1 MDRESAPSNSPILK
15 PVLITLSVAVLTIVG
30 FASCY
35 YVFLPWYFGGL
46 GDDFDGEY
54 DDRPSEYEWHTPPQW
69 TTDGSQIIF
78 AQGGSIYAVRA
89 DGTSLRLIHGEDGE
103 NDLHYSPELSSDGS
117 RMTYLKYRHE
127 ESRRGT
133 YHWEVAVS
141 ALDGSLE
148 RIITDGVG
156 HIGSPSWSPDGYR
169 AAFLSAGEIHT
180 VATDGS
186 DLRSITSIE
195 GEIPAHGDLGVWYS
209 DMPLSWSQDE
219 RHIGFVGTFYDDDV
233 GSRRAGYTLGTESSD
248 LKKVWEEGS
257 MPVWSPDGNRL
268 AFSGAVWDD
277 DDRVSYAA
285 RLYTA
290 DRDGSDPREV
300 VSLPKGV
307 LWDRLVAWSPSGI
320 ELLFGPFVAS
330 VDGSALIIL
339 PPPDVGGTK
348 SSDPSLHS
356 YSLTSWSPDG
366 SRIAVQSDHQSVLY
380 TVARDGSDSRVLV
393 ERDDQGSL
401 SAAGGRPLSEGQ
413 TVRIIHPDGQ

>member
-103 NDLHYSPELSSDGS
+103 NDLHYSPELSPDGS

-127 ESRRGT
+127 ESSRGT

-156 HIGSPSWSPDGYR
+156 HIGSPSSSPDGQR
-169 AAFLSAGEIHT
+169 IAFLSVDDIHT

-186 DLRSITSIE
+186 DLPSITSAR
-195 GEIPAHGDLGVWYS
+195 GEIPVLANVGVWS
-209 DMPLSWSQDE
+209 PDMHLSWSRDG
-219 RHIGFVGTFYDDDV
+219 RRIGFVGSFHEDGV
-233 GSRRAGYTLGTESSD
+233 GRRPANYTLALDGSD
-248 LKKVWEEGS
+248 LKKIREAGS
-257 MPVWSPDGNRL
+257 TPSWSPNGNRV
-268 AFSGAVWDD
+268 AFSEAAWDD

-330 VDGSALIIL
+330 EDGSALIIL

-413 TVRIIHPDGQ
+413 TVRIIQPDGQ